1 MCTLHGSFK
10 VTVIYY
16 CDKCENIQI
25 FIWRNL
31 FGVIV
36 LNQNNSKDLF
46 DFSMSFQRVF
56 SVL

>member
-1 MCTLHGSFK
+1 MYLTWALQSYSNI
-10 VTVIYY
+10 VTNV
-16 CDKCENIQI
+16 KTSKI

-46 DFSMSFQRVF
+46 DFGRSFQRVF
-56 SVL
+56 SVP